1 MRRAGSLRACQAR
14 SWTTETSNLQNKR
27 AQTAGILRSGLY
39 QSRVSP
45 TTSSTRTE
53 NSGQRSTSVQKRR
66 VFQRS
71 LPASKPSS
79 FSGGDK
85 GATWT
90 SKETETTSSSFTC
103 HRSSCPV
110 HSEKE
115 KSASGST
122 TTSGIHGSV
131 RHANKWEN
139 NTNRMH
145 AHVITRTNNKSIGG
159 FFDRPATQP
168 PTRSVEPREIRSYSN
183 NLRSEVAPHRDP
195 IKQWIAEKLTTLEKR
210 DQSFPRRQSAQYR
223 TSTSD
228 SVAEYRPSTA
238 APTIRTPSGVTD
250 QSADRAGKNQATERR
265 FHRSPAATRPEV
277 RKTRLV
283 LSNGTRMV
291 ERNFL
296 SGSSRPFTANES
308 SKLLPTPKGTK
319 SPNKCEVQ
327 RLQSVGTIPTTTEGL
342 RGRGRASLP
351 YNDVY
356 RKSLG
361 TKTCSKLPSAIHTS
375 DRLRDRLRKVR
386 TDLQVKMLQEADLHN
401 GCEKN
406 QKPFRERHEVI

>member
-223 TSTSD
+223 TSTSFQD

-319 SPNKCEVQ
+319 SPNKLRWMEHLVRGTTSAECWNDSDNNGGASRTRKSVLAVQ
-327 RLQSVGTIPTTTEGL
+327 RRVPEVTRYQNVLQTTL
-342 RGRGRASLP
+342 RNT
-351 YNDVY
+351 YV
-356 RKSLG
+356 
-361 TKTCSKLPSAIHTS
+361 
-375 DRLRDRLRKVR
+375 
-386 TDLQVKMLQEADLHN
+386 
-401 GCEKN
+401 
-406 QKPFRERHEVI
+406 